1 MAPLSWHRRAESH
14 PATGLAQNGRVT
26 SAPAPRDVVILGS
39 TGSIG
44 TQALDIV
51 RRNPA
56 RFRVAA
62 LAAGGGNAGLLAAQ
76 AAEFGVAAVAV
87 ADPSAAAAVE
97 SALKDEL
104 AGGSGGQRA
113 WGAGAPHARSQSP
126 RTSGARTYAA
136 VSRPPRLP
144 EVLAG
149 PDAVCQLAAWPCDV
163 VLNGVTG
170 AAGLRATLAAL
181 DAGRT
186 LALANKESLIIGGPL
201 VTSRAR
207 PGQIVPVDSEHS
219 TIAQC
224 LRAGRNSEVK
234 RLILT
239 ASGGPFRGWPKEK
252 LAAVT
257 PEQALAHPTWNMGP
271 LITVNSATLVNKGL
285 EVIEAHLLF
294 GFGLDRID
302 VVVHPQSI
310 VHSMV
315 EFADGATIIQ
325 ASPPD
330 MRIPIALGMA
340 WPDRV
345 AGAAPG
351 LDWTTAASWAFEP
364 LDEQAFPAVGL
375 AREAA
380 RLGGTAPAVYNG
392 ANEACVADFLAGRIS
407 FPRIVDTVARIVS
420 EHDTSRTGVT
430 TLEDVL
436 AVDAWARARARELN
450 R

>member
-1 MAPLSWHRRAESH
+1 MESQEP
-14 PATGLAQNGRVT
+14 PAAART
-26 SAPAPRDVVILGS
+26 PRPREVVILGS

-44 TQALDIV
+44 TQALDII
-51 RRNPA
+51 RRNTG
-56 RFRVAA
+56 RFRVVA
-62 LAAGGGNAGLLAAQ
+62 LAAGGGNPDVLARQ

-87 ADPSAAAAVE
+87 ADPGAVAGVQAALRHYFSRTGQGGTRADLPVC
-97 SALKDEL
+97 
-104 AGGSGGQRA
+104 AGPAEPGGTRA
-113 WGAGAPHARSQSP
+113 DPQ
-126 RTSGARTYAA
+126 
-136 VSRPPRLP
+136 
-144 EVLAG
+144 VLAG
-149 PDAVCQLAAWPCDV
+149 PDAVGEVAAWPCDV

-181 DAGRT
+181 DAGRV

-201 VTSRAR
+201 VTSRAK

-224 LRAGRNSEVK
+224 LRAGRDGEVR
-234 RLILT
+234 RLVLT
-239 ASGGPFRGWPKEK
+239 ASGGPFRGWSRDRLEG
-252 LAAVT
+252 VT
-257 PEQALAHPTWNMGP
+257 PRQALAHPTWNMGP
-271 LITVNSATLVNKGL
+271 LVTINSATLVNKGL

-315 EFADGATIIQ
+315 EFCDGATIIQ

-330 MRIPIALGMA
+330 MRLPISLGLA

-345 AGAAPG
+345 PEAAPG
-351 LDWTTAASWAFEP
+351 LDWSAAATWTFEP
-364 LDEQAFPAVGL
+364 LDDAAFPAVAL

-380 RLGGTAPAVYNG
+380 AAGGTAPAVYNG
-392 ANEACVADFLAGRIS
+392 ANEACVADFLTGRIS

-420 EHDTSRTGVT
+420 EHDAARAAVT
-430 TLEDVL
+430 TVADVL
-436 AVDAWARARARELN
+436 AVDSWARRRARELN
-450 R
+450 A